1 MIKEIYC
8 RMPSDANYKRS
19 GSVIESTSMEENLL
33 QRIRV
38 CLGTRKGEVLGDPFF
53 GINLEDYI
61 FDMGVDKDEI
71 ESDVKMFL
79 TEYAMN
85 GYEDFYAMDI
95 NVSFG
100 KDLTSP
106 TAPHDYI
113 LIDIYLNNQK
123 SMGVLVS

>member
-1 MIKEIYC
+1 MIRGNEDLNLPNEWVNCIDSSAREYC
-8 RMPSDANYKRS
+8 KKVFSTLSEYGYSDAF
-19 GSVIESTSMEENLL
+19 TNL
-33 QRIRV
+33 V
-38 CLGTRKGEVLGDPFF
+38 FLGGGA
-53 GINLEDYI
+53 GIIKKFCEDSHNFVFI
-61 FDMGVDKDEI
+61 T
-71 ESDVKMFL
+71 DVHANAK
-79 TEYAMN
+79 
-85 GYEDFYAMDI
+85 GYEDFYSMDI

>member
-1 MIKEIYC
+1 
-8 RMPSDANYKRS
+8 MPSDANYKRN

-38 CLGTRKGEVLGDPFF
+38 CLGTRKGEGLVDPFF

-79 TEYAMN
+79 TQYAMK
-85 GYEDFYAMDI
+85 GYEDFYSMDI